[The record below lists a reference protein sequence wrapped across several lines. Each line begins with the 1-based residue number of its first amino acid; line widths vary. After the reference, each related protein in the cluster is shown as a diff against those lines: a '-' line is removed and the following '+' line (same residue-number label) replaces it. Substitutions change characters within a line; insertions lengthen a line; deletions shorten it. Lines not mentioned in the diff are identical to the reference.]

1 MLFHVSHRNLI
12 NLEYVVAVLY
22 AKGSAYK
29 RFRDKAIERGLLID
43 CTAGR
48 RSRSMVVLSTG
59 QVVLTSLNPEI
70 LQSRFNKVRSW
81 FNRQGSLKGEY
92 KEEVPCYMETQRG

>member
-12 NLEYVVAVLY
+12 GLEFVVAVLY
-22 AKGSAYK
+22 AKGSAFK
-29 RFRDKAIERGLLID
+29 RLRDRAIERDLLID

-48 RSRSMVVLSTG
+48 KTRSMVVLSTG

-81 FNRQGSLKGEY
+81 SNRQGSLKGY
-92 KEEVPCYMETQRG
+92 KEEVPCYTEFQEE